1 MTAGRFA
8 VHMAGRV
15 APGLESLLD
24 PRSVALVGA
33 SRRTSRWGF
42 LFVRGMDQGAT
53 RRNNYYISR
62 SADEPEAGWYPSI
75 EALPEVPELVVLLI
89 GNEGSRRQIELCLE
103 LGSKAVISVA
113 TPFTGRDDPLLDRI
127 AEAGM
132 VVLGPNTM
140 GLVCT
145 HTRLDLAPPLL
156 HGERRAPGRVAVVSQ
171 SGTVS
176 TDLAL
181 ELYARGVGLSTF
193 LGVGDQYCLTAS
205 GAIRALADDDH
216 SEAVVVYLE
225 DPLDGGDF
233 RAALDHA
240 RDRGVAV
247 VIMPAGDS
255 GASARAVASHTGALA
270 TDIRVL
276 RAVCEESGA
285 WLATSPADAVDL
297 ACVAVRRRWAA
308 GRRVAVLSEGGGA
321 VALSAD
327 VLGRAGLVLPRLS
340 DRTRDRVGLRP
351 GAKELA
357 DNPVDLALVGA
368 VRESP
373 MVYADTVRV
382 LAESGEVDQVLIVG
396 QFGDLIDMNPER
408 EDIETFEAEERQ
420 AVSAIVDASERTG
433 VPVVMQSFGPAP
445 GLFAEL
451 VSGGVLVVR
460 QLDHAAK
467 LLRIGVAEAGLG
479 DGAVGGVDGDGGG
492 DDGDGDGGLG
502 LAAQADGGDVPG
514 DGSWN
519 LGYFGARALVQEYGV
534 PLVPSTAVTGP
545 EAVLSLE
552 DPPSPMVVKA
562 LGRVHKSRGGGVEVG
577 VPDVSAAAEAVA
589 RMRRDLGTGE
599 FAVEPDVSAP
609 GSVELIVGARR
620 TARFGVV
627 ALVGLGGTMTEQL
640 DDISLG
646 FAPVDSDRFEAMVAR
661 LRARDL
667 LYRGSEPRIDLAA
680 VRSVLQSLAALL
692 AEREDVMSAEIN
704 PLLCTAEAVIG
715 LDARVVCEGSG

>member
-1 MTAGRFA
+1 MRNRG
-8 VHMAGRV
+8 V

-33 SRRTSRWGF
+33 SRRASRWGF
-42 LFVRGMDQGAT
+42 LFVRGMELGSAV
-53 RRNNYYISR
+53 RNNYYISR
-62 SADEPEAGWYPSI
+62 SVVKPEAGWYPSI

-89 GNEGSRRQIELCLE
+89 GDAGSRQQIERCLE
-103 LGSKAVISVA
+103 LGSKAVITIA

-127 AEAGM
+127 ADAGM

-156 HGERRAPGRVAVVSQ
+156 HGEPRDPGRVAVVSQ

-193 LGVGDQYCLTAS
+193 LGVGDQFCLTAS
-205 GAIRALADDDH
+205 GAIRALADDEH

-225 DPLDGGDF
+225 DPLDGQDF
-233 RAALDHA
+233 RSALEYA
-240 RDRGVAV
+240 RDRGMAV
-247 VIMPAGDS
+247 VITPAGDT

-270 TDIRVL
+270 TDARVL
-276 RAVCEESGA
+276 EAVCEQSGA

-308 GRRVAVLSEGGGA
+308 GPRVAVLSEGGGA
-321 VALSAD
+321 VALAAD
-327 VLGRAGLVLPRLS
+327 VLGRAGLVLPSLS

-373 MVYADTVRV
+373 MVYADTVRA

-396 QFGDLIDMNPER
+396 QFGDLIGMNPER

-420 AVSAIVDASERTG
+420 AVSAIIDTSARTG
-433 VPVVMQSFGPAP
+433 VPVLMQSFRPAP
-445 GLFAEL
+445 GLFDEL
-451 VSGGVLVVR
+451 AGGGVLVVR
-460 QLDHAAK
+460 HLDHAAK
-467 LLRIGVAEAGLG
+467 LLRLGVADAGLKAG
-479 DGAVGGVDGDGGG
+479 SVDGDGLRAGSRNLTYWKAR
-492 DDGDGDGGLG
+492 DLLG
-502 LAAQADGGDVPG
+502 Q
-514 DGSWN
+514 
-519 LGYFGARALVQEYGV
+519 YGV
-534 PLVPSTAVTGP
+534 PLVPSTPVNGP
-545 EAVLSLE
+545 QDVSL
-552 DPPSPMVVKA
+552 DDLDAPMVVKA
-562 LGRVHKSRGGGVEVG
+562 LGRIHKSRGGGVEVG
-577 VPDVSAAAEAVA
+577 LPDAAAAARAVE
-589 RMRRDLGTGE
+589 RMRRDLGAEE
-599 FAVEPDVSAP
+599 FAVEPDASVS

-620 TARFGVV
+620 TGRFGIVG
-627 ALVGLGGTMTEQL
+627 LVGVGGTHTEQI

-646 FAPVDSDRFEAMVAR
+646 FAPVDVATFDGMVAR
-661 LRARDL
+661 LRSRDL
-667 LYRGSEPRIDLAA
+667 IYRGSEPRIDLAA
-680 VRSVLQSLAALL
+680 VRSVLRSLVALL
-692 AEREDVMSAEIN
+692 DERPEVLSAEVN

-715 LDARVVCEGSG
+715 LDARVVCEESEP

>member
-1 MTAGRFA
+1 M
-8 VHMAGRV
+8 
-15 APGLESLLD
+15 E
-24 PRSVALVGA
+24 
-33 SRRTSRWGF
+33 
-42 LFVRGMDQGAT
+42 QGAT
-53 RRNNYYISR
+53 RRNNYFISR

-75 EALPEVPELVVLLI
+75 ESLPEVPELVVLLI
-89 GNEGSRRQIELCLE
+89 GNAGSRQQIELCLE
-103 LGSKAVISVA
+103 LGSKAVIAIA

-127 AEAGM
+127 AAAGM
-132 VVLGPNTM
+132 VLLGPNTM

-156 HGERRAPGRVAVVSQ
+156 HGKPRTPGRVAVVSQ

-176 TDLAL
+176 ADLAL

-205 GAIRALADDDH
+205 GSIRALADDEH

-225 DPLDGGDF
+225 DPLDGQDF
-233 RAALDHA
+233 RAALDYA
-240 RDRGVAV
+240 RDRGMAA
-247 VIMPAGDS
+247 VIMPAGDT

-270 TDIRVL
+270 TDARVL

-297 ACVAVRRRWAA
+297 ACVAIRRRWAA

-321 VALSAD
+321 VALAAD
-327 VLGRAGLVLPRLS
+327 VLGRAGLVLPGLS

-357 DNPVDLALVGA
+357 DNPVDMALVGA

-382 LAESGEVDQVLIVG
+382 LAESGDVDQVLIVG
-396 QFGDLIDMNPER
+396 QFGDLIGMNPER
-408 EDIETFEAEERQ
+408 EDIETFAAEERG

-433 VPVVMQSFGPAP
+433 VPVVMQSFRPAP
-445 GLFAEL
+445 GLFEEL

-467 LLRIGVAEAGLG
+467 LLRLGVAGEAGLE
-479 DGAVGGVDGDGGG
+479 
-492 DDGDGDGGLG
+492 GDGDAPRHGSRNLTYGEARDLLG
-502 LAAQADGGDVPG
+502 
-514 DGSWN
+514 
-519 LGYFGARALVQEYGV
+519 RYGV
-534 PLVPSTAVTGP
+534 PLVPSTQVAGP
-545 EAVLSLE
+545 EEVLSLE
-552 DPPSPMVVKA
+552 DLPAPVVVKA

-577 VPDVSAAAEAVA
+577 LPDAAAAARAVE
-589 RMRRDLGTGE
+589 RMRRDLGAAE
-599 FAVEPDVSAP
+599 FAVEPDVSVP

-620 TARFGVV
+620 TGRFGIV
-627 ALVGLGGTMTEQL
+627 ALVGVGGTHTEQI

-646 FAPVDSDRFEAMVAR
+646 FAPVDADTFDAMVAG
-661 LRARDL
+661 LRSRDL
-667 LYRGSEPRIDLAA
+667 IYRGSESRIDLTA
-680 VRSVLQSLAALL
+680 VRSVLQSLVALL
-692 AEREDVMSAEIN
+692 DERREVLSAEVN
-704 PLLCTAEAVIG
+704 PLLCAAGAVLG
-715 LDARVVCEGSG
+715 LDARVVCEERGRV

>member
-42 LFVRGMDQGAT
+42 LFVRGMEQGAA

-62 SADEPEAGWYPSI
+62 SVDEPEAGWYPSI

-89 GNEGSRRQIELCLE
+89 GNEGSRRQVELCLE

-225 DPLDGGDF
+225 DPLDGRDF

-247 VIMPAGDS
+247 VIMPAGDT

-270 TDIRVL
+270 TDLRVL

-382 LAESGEVDQVLIVG
+382 LAESGDVDQVLIVG
-396 QFGDLIDMNPER
+396 QFGDLIGMNPER

-467 LLRIGVAEAGLG
+467 LLRLGVAEAGLG
-479 DGAVGGVDGDGGG
+479 DGAVGRSTARG
-492 DDGDGDGGLG
+492 DDGDGG
-502 LAAQADGGDVPG
+502 ADGGGTFPATDPG
-514 DGSWN
+514 TSATSGRAPWCRSTGS
-519 LGYFGARALVQEYGV
+519 
-534 PLVPSTAVTGP
+534 
-545 EAVLSLE
+545 LSCPA
-552 DPPSPMVVKA
+552 PP
-562 LGRVHKSRGGGVEVG
+562 
-577 VPDVSAAAEAVA
+577 
-589 RMRRDLGTGE
+589 
-599 FAVEPDVSAP
+599 
-609 GSVELIVGARR
+609 
-620 TARFGVV
+620 
-627 ALVGLGGTMTEQL
+627 
-640 DDISLG
+640 
-646 FAPVDSDRFEAMVAR
+646 
-661 LRARDL
+661 
-667 LYRGSEPRIDLAA
+667 
-680 VRSVLQSLAALL
+680 
-692 AEREDVMSAEIN
+692 
-704 PLLCTAEAVIG
+704 
-715 LDARVVCEGSG
+715 

>member
-1 MTAGRFA
+1 
-8 VHMAGRV
+8 MAGRV

-33 SRRTSRWGF
+33 SRRRSRWGY
-42 LFVRGMDQGAT
+42 LFVRGMEQGAGL
-53 RRNNYYISR
+53 RNNYYISR
-62 SADEPEAGWYPSI
+62 SVDEPESGWYPSI

-89 GNEGSRRQIELCLE
+89 GDAGSREQVELCLE
-103 LGSKAVISVA
+103 FGTRAVVTIA
-113 TPFTGRDDPLLDRI
+113 TPFTGHDDPLLDRI

-156 HGERRAPGRVAVVSQ
+156 HGEPRDPGRVAVVSQ

-176 TDLAL
+176 SDLAL
-181 ELYARGVGLSTF
+181 ELYDRGVGLSTF
-193 LGVGDQYCLTAS
+193 LGVGDQHCLTAAD
-205 GAIRALADDDH
+205 AIRALADDDH

-225 DPLDGGDF
+225 DPLDGPAF
-233 RAALDHA
+233 RGALEYA
-240 RDRGVAV
+240 RGRGVAV

-270 TDIRVL
+270 TDARVL

-285 WLATSPADAVDL
+285 WMAESPADAVDL

-321 VALSAD
+321 VALAAD
-327 VLGRAGLVLPRLS
+327 VLGRAGLVLPSLS
-340 DRTRDRVGLRP
+340 DRTRDVVGLRP

-373 MVYADTVRV
+373 MVYADTVTA

-396 QFGDLIDMNPER
+396 QFGDLIEMNPER

-420 AVSAIVDASERTG
+420 AISAIVATSERTG
-433 VPVVMQSFGPAP
+433 VPVMLQSFRPAP

-451 VSGGVLVVR
+451 VAGGVLVVR
-460 QLDHAAK
+460 HLDHAAK
-467 LLRIGVAEAGLG
+467 LLRLGVA
-479 DGAVGGVDGDGGG
+479 DGAAGAG
-492 DDGDGDGGLG
+492 DGDGDR
-502 LAAQADGGDVPG
+502 A
-514 DGSWN
+514 GSRN
-519 LGYFGARALVQEYGV
+519 LPYFEARDLLQSCGI
-534 PLVPSTAVTGP
+534 PLVPSTSATGP
-545 EAVLSLE
+545 QDVLAGE
-552 DPPSPMVVKA
+552 DLPAPLVVKA
-562 LGRVHKSRGGGVEVG
+562 LGRVHKSRGGGVELG
-577 VPDVSAAAEAVA
+577 LADATAAAAAVE
-589 RMRRDLGTGE
+589 RMGRDLGATE
-599 FAVEPDVSAP
+599 FAVEPDVSVP

-620 TARFGVV
+620 TGRFGIV
-627 ALVGLGGTMTEQL
+627 ALLGVGGTHTEQI

-646 FAPVDSDRFEAMVAR
+646 FAPLDEATFDAMVAG
-661 LRARDL
+661 LRSTDMVW
-667 LYRGSEPRIDLAA
+667 RGSEPRIDLAA
-680 VRSVLQSLAALL
+680 VRSVLQSLVALL
-692 AEREDVMSAEIN
+692 DERPDVVSAEVN
-704 PLLCTAEAVIG
+704 PLLCTAEAVVG
-715 LDARVVCEGSG
+715 LDARVVCEEGQ

>member
-1 MTAGRFA
+1 MRPQLPARLL
-8 VHMAGRV
+8 VAGRV

-33 SRRTSRWGF
+33 SKRTSRWGF
-42 LFVRGMDQGAT
+42 LFVRGMEQGAT
-53 RRNNYYISR
+53 RRNNYFISR
-62 SADEPEAGWYPSI
+62 SVDEPDAGWYPSI

-89 GNEGSRRQIELCLE
+89 GNEGSRQQIELSLE
-103 LGSKAVISVA
+103 LGSKAVIAIA

-127 AEAGM
+127 ADAGM
-132 VVLGPNTM
+132 VLLGPNTM

-156 HGERRAPGRVAVVSQ
+156 HGKPRTPGRVAVVSQ

-176 TDLAL
+176 ADVAL

-225 DPLDGGDF
+225 DPLDGEDF
-233 RAALDHA
+233 RAALDYA
-240 RDRGVAV
+240 RDRGTAV

-270 TDIRVL
+270 TDARVM

-308 GRRVAVLSEGGGA
+308 GPRVAVLSEGGGA
-321 VALSAD
+321 VALAAD
-327 VLGRAGLVLPRLS
+327 VLGRVGLVLPRLS

-382 LAESGEVDQVLIVG
+382 LAESGDVDQVLIVG
-396 QFGDLIDMNPER
+396 QFGDLIGMNPER
-408 EDIETFEAEERQ
+408 EDIEAFEAEERQ
-420 AVSAIVDASERTG
+420 AVSAIAGTSERTG
-433 VPVVMQSFGPAP
+433 VPVVMQSFRPAP
-445 GLFAEL
+445 GLFEEL
-451 VSGGVLVVR
+451 VVGGVLVVR

-467 LLRIGVAEAGLG
+467 LLRLGVADAGPVAG
-479 DGAVGGVDGDGGG
+479 S
-492 DDGDGDGGLG
+492 GDGDGSRNLAYFQARELLG
-502 LAAQADGGDVPG
+502 
-514 DGSWN
+514 
-519 LGYFGARALVQEYGV
+519 RYGV
-534 PLVPSTAVTGP
+534 PLVPCTPVAGP
-545 EAVLSLE
+545 GDVLSLE
-552 DPPSPMVVKA
+552 DPPAPLVVKA

-577 VPDVSAAAEAVA
+577 LRDAAAAAEAVE
-589 RMRRDLGTGE
+589 RMRRDLGAE
-599 FAVEPDVSAP
+599 QFAVEPDASVP

-620 TARFGVV
+620 TGRFGIV
-627 ALVGLGGTMTEQL
+627 ALVGVGGTHTEQI

-646 FAPVDSDRFEAMVAR
+646 FAPLDGAAFDAMVAG
-661 LRARDL
+661 LRSRDL
-667 LYRGSEPRIDLAA
+667 IWRGSEARIDLVA
-680 VRSVLQSLAALL
+680 VRSVLQCLL
-692 AEREDVMSAEIN
+692 TLLDERDDVLSVEVN

-715 LDARVVCEGSG
+715 LDARVVREGSES

>member
-1 MTAGRFA
+1 
-8 VHMAGRV
+8 MAGRV
-15 APGLESLLD
+15 ALGLESLLD

-33 SRRTSRWGF
+33 SKRASRWGF
-42 LFVRGMDQGAT
+42 LFVRGMELGSAA
-53 RRNNYYISR
+53 RNNYYISR
-62 SADEPEAGWYPSI
+62 SADDPEAGWYPSI

-89 GNEGSRRQIELCLE
+89 GDAGSRQQVELCLE
-103 LGSKAVISVA
+103 LGSKAVITIA

-156 HGERRAPGRVAVVSQ
+156 HGEPRDPGRVAVVSQ

-176 TDLAL
+176 ADLAL

-205 GAIRALADDDH
+205 GTIRALADDDY
-216 SEAVVVYLE
+216 SEAVIVYLE
-225 DPLDGGDF
+225 DPLDGQDF
-233 RAALDHA
+233 RAALEYA
-240 RDRGVAV
+240 RDRDMAV
-247 VIMPAGDS
+247 VIMPAGDT

-270 TDIRVL
+270 TDARVL
-276 RAVCEESGA
+276 RAVCEQSGA

-297 ACVAVRRRWAA
+297 ACVAIRRRWAA
-308 GRRVAVLSEGGGA
+308 GRRVGVLSEGGGA
-321 VALSAD
+321 VALAAD
-327 VLGRAGLVLPRLS
+327 VLGRAGLVLPGLS

-396 QFGDLIDMNPER
+396 QFGDLIGMNPER

-420 AVSAIVDASERTG
+420 AVTAIVDTSERTG
-433 VPVVMQSFGPAP
+433 VPVVMQSFRPAP
-445 GLFAEL
+445 GLFEELAE
-451 VSGGVLVVR
+451 GGVLVVR
-460 QLDHAAK
+460 QLDHAAR
-467 LLRIGVAEAGLG
+467 LLRLGVVDAGLEVESGGG
-479 DGAVGGVDGDGGG
+479 DGART
-492 DDGDGDGGLG
+492 
-502 LAAQADGGDVPG
+502 
-514 DGSWN
+514 GSQN
-519 LGYFGARALVQEYGV
+519 LTYFQSRELLERYGV
-534 PLVPSTAVTGP
+534 PLVHSTPVADP

-552 DPPSPMVVKA
+552 RPPEPMVVKA

-577 VPDVSAAAEAVA
+577 LPDAAAGAEAVE
-589 RMRRDLGTGE
+589 RMRRDLGAEE
-599 FAVEPDVSAP
+599 FAVEPDASAP

-620 TARFGVV
+620 TGRFGIV
-627 ALVGLGGTMTEQL
+627 ALVGIGGTHTEQI

-646 FAPVDSDRFEAMVAR
+646 FAPLDGGTFDAMVAG
-661 LRARDL
+661 LRSRDL
-667 LYRGSEPRIDLAA
+667 IWRGSEPRIDLAS
-680 VRSVLQSLAALL
+680 VRSVLQCLVALL
-692 AEREDVMSAEIN
+692 DERDDVLSAEVN
-704 PLLCTAEAVIG
+704 PLLCTGEAVIG
-715 LDARVVCEGSG
+715 LDARVVCEGRAP

>member
-1 MTAGRFA
+1 
-8 VHMAGRV
+8 MAPRVAPGAEPRRDPRRV
-15 APGLESLLD
+15 APGLEPLLD

-33 SRRTSRWGF
+33 SKRTSRWGF
-42 LFVRGMDQGAT
+42 LFVRGMEQGAT
-53 RRNNYYISR
+53 RRNNYFISR
-62 SADEPEAGWYPSI
+62 SVDEPEAGWYPSI

-89 GNEGSRRQIELCLE
+89 GNAGSRQQIELCLE
-103 LGSKAVISVA
+103 LGSKAVIAIA

-127 AEAGM
+127 AAAGM
-132 VVLGPNTM
+132 VLLGPNTM

-156 HGERRAPGRVAVVSQ
+156 HGKPRTPGRVAVVSQ

-176 TDLAL
+176 ADLAL

-205 GAIRALADDDH
+205 GSIRALADDEH

-225 DPLDGGDF
+225 DPLDGDDF
-233 RAALDHA
+233 RAALDYA
-240 RDRGVAV
+240 RDRGMAV
-247 VIMPAGDS
+247 VIMPAGDT

-270 TDIRVL
+270 TDARVL

-297 ACVAVRRRWAA
+297 ACVAIRRRWAA

-321 VALSAD
+321 VALAAD
-327 VLGRAGLVLPRLS
+327 VLGRAGLVLPGLS
-340 DRTRDRVGLRP
+340 EATRDRVGLRP

-382 LAESGEVDQVLIVG
+382 LAESGDVDQVLIVG
-396 QFGDLIDMNPER
+396 QFGDLIGMNPER

-433 VPVVMQSFGPAP
+433 VPVVMQSFRPAP
-445 GLFAEL
+445 GLFEEL
-451 VSGGVLVVR
+451 VGGGVLVVR

-467 LLRIGVAEAGLG
+467 LLQLGVADERDLEAG
-479 DGAVGGVDGDGGG
+479 DNDGDAPRGGSRNLTYG
-492 DDGDGDGGLG
+492 EARDLLG
-502 LAAQADGGDVPG
+502 
-514 DGSWN
+514 
-519 LGYFGARALVQEYGV
+519 RYGV
-534 PLVPSTAVTGP
+534 PLVPSTQVAGP
-545 EAVLSLE
+545 EEVLSL
-552 DPPSPMVVKA
+552 DGLPAPVVVKA

-577 VPDVSAAAEAVA
+577 LPDAGAAAAAVE
-589 RMRRDLGTGE
+589 RMRRDLGAEE
-599 FAVEPDVSAP
+599 FAVEPDASVP

-620 TARFGVV
+620 TGRFGIV
-627 ALVGLGGTMTEQL
+627 ALVGLGGTHTEQI

-646 FAPVDSDRFEAMVAR
+646 FAPVDAASFDAMVAG
-661 LRARDL
+661 LRSRDL
-667 LYRGSEPRIDLAA
+667 IHRGSEPRIDLAA
-680 VRSVLQSLAALL
+680 VRSVLQSLVALL
-692 AEREDVMSAEIN
+692 DERREVLSAEVN
-704 PLLCTAEAVIG
+704 PLLCTAGAVLG
-715 LDARVVCEGSG
+715 LDARVVCEEGAVPEERFGSKEGDR